1 MITKKAP
8 TVLPDP
14 AGEFGLTLF
23 TDEESGKEYLAAI
36 LGQPRGRENIL
47 CRIHT
52 QCFSGDVLHSS
63 RCNCHHRLHLS
74 MELIKRQQTGILIY
88 LRQDGLA
95 AELAKKP
102 DSSRRREG
110 IDLTDH
116 NTMNIPADEVRTCDY
131 AVTIL
136 ESLDVKSVR
145 LLTDNP
151 RTVEQLQKRGIPVTE
166 HVPLRTSAPA
176 FNDQALPA
184 GSSFFHPPNNPIREN
199 TTEPETLLEDQV
211 LENIRD
217 MLVQS
222 SRNGRDYQPV
232 ITASYAQSLDGSIT
246 LQAGTQYQIS
256 GRQSLRITHGLRAM
270 HDAILIGVGTVLAD
284 DPLLTTRLTN
294 GEDPKPIIVDSH
306 LRMPLQCNLLR
317 NNQVNPLVATTEFA
331 EEQALND
338 LQSMGAEILITAA
351 TQDRR
356 VDLGALLRK
365 LYERNL
371 KTVMVEGGSQILTSF
386 FNEQLVNLLV
396 LTIAPQILGGLPG
409 IRELTPD
416 PEGARPSLREVRH
429 ALIGKD
435 LMVWGAI
442 HWSTS

>member
-1 MITKKAP
+1 
-8 TVLPDP
+8 
-14 AGEFGLTLF
+14 
-23 TDEESGKEYLAAI
+23 
-36 LGQPRGRENIL
+36 
-47 CRIHT
+47 
-52 QCFSGDVLHSS
+52 
-63 RCNCHHRLHLS
+63 
-74 MELIKRQQTGILIY
+74 
-88 LRQDGLA
+88 
-95 AELAKKP
+95 
-102 DSSRRREG
+102 
-110 IDLTDH
+110 
-116 NTMNIPADEVRTCDY
+116 
-131 AVTIL
+131 
-136 ESLDVKSVR
+136 
-145 LLTDNP
+145 
-151 RTVEQLQKRGIPVTE
+151 
-166 HVPLRTSAPA
+166 
-176 FNDQALPA
+176 
-184 GSSFFHPPNNPIREN
+184 
-199 TTEPETLLEDQV
+199 
-211 LENIRD
+211 
-217 MLVQS
+217 
-222 SRNGRDYQPV
+222 
-232 ITASYAQSLDGSIT
+232 
-246 LQAGTQYQIS
+246 
-256 GRQSLRITHGLRAM
+256 
-270 HDAILIGVGTVLAD
+270 D

-306 LRMPLQCNLLR
+306 LRTPWQCNLLR